1 MSSLQKYLEISLH
14 SYEWGEMSLLRQ
26 AELQGAAIAELA
38 SMRRLIEAVEKWKKI
53 VSNYYINTREDSSL
67 LSAIDKYKEQ
77 K

>member
-1 MSSLQKYLEISLH
+1 MSALKEV
-14 SYEWGEMSLLRQ
+14 LREYIDDGGSEEVHKQ
-26 AELQGAAIAELA
+26 AAAELA